1 MLTYA
6 CQVCRK
12 YQGNRNPFVDK
23 PELAA
28 GVFGGGGGSCV
39 WDTGPACAPAAA
51 GVGQDDDA
59 VLEAAEES
67 SVAHVAG
74 GDVVGLVMGLVL
86 CSVCCLLAALWHS
99 YHSCYSKRR
108 QLSPQK
114 EKVASAGREE
124 DMREGKAERREEE
137 VHELRQGTQVQ
148 KMCVPAEPAGGE
160 YTISSV

>member
-1 MLTYA
+1 M
-6 CQVCRK
+6 
-12 YQGNRNPFVDK
+12 
-23 PELAA
+23 
-28 GVFGGGGGSCV
+28 FGGGGGSCV

-67 SVAHVAG
+67 SVAPVAG

-99 YHSCYSKRR
+99 YHSCYSNSKRR

-114 EKVASAGREE
+114 EKAASAAREEE
-124 DMREGKAERREEE
+124 DMREERAERREEE
-137 VHELRQGTQVQ
+137 VHESRQGTRVQ